1 MPDIFVPED
10 TTGFTSYYVSVG
22 NKGLISKYAL
32 QVADRYRE
40 VTGNVKTIEDLQ
52 RVIPRDQTLL
62 EGFVDY
68 AAKNG
73 VPARWYYINKSRDL
87 ILNLLKA
94 QIARNVI
101 GYNGLIQILNQED
114 VTVQKALEQMREGK
128 ATTILKP

>member
-68 AAKNG
+68 AAKTECPHAG
-73 VPARWYYINKSRDL
+73 TISIRAATLFSTFSRL
-87 ILNLLKA
+87 
-94 QIARNVI
+94 R
-101 GYNGLIQILNQED
+101 
-114 VTVQKALEQMREGK
+114 
-128 ATTILKP
+128 